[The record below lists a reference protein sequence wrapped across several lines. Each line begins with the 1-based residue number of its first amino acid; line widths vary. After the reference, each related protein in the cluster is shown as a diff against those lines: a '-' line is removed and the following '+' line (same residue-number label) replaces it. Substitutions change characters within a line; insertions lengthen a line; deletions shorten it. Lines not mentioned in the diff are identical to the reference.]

1 MEQQN
6 KVTRTSSQVLELQ
19 QLIAAP
25 LVATIEADTMSAQK
39 YLDYLTK
46 IAFDDFDPTTGKTGN
61 LRTLAFSYPEQDSD
75 GKTYKREVS
84 VPLIT
89 LLPLPLLHVE
99 EADFDF
105 DIKIIDALT
114 EKSEESFSFD
124 EGTAKESDKQE
135 RMKMRASLA
144 PRSGKHEGD
153 LQQSLAANMKVKVK
167 MRQSDM
173 PAGLSNI
180 LHLAANNINVSD
192 STPEEGGEHH
202 E

>member
-46 IAFDDFDPTTGKTGN
+46 IAFDDCDPSTGKTGN
-61 LRTLAFSYPEQDSD
+61 LRTLAFSYTEQDSD
-75 GKTYKREVS
+75 GKTYQREVS

-89 LLPLPLLHVE
+89 ILPLPLLHVE

-114 EKSEESFSFD
+114 EKFEESFSFD
-124 EGTAKESDKQE
+124 EGTAKDSGKQE

-144 PRSGKHEGD
+144 PRSGKHEGE

-192 STPEEGGEHH
+192 CTSEEGGEHH